1 MSFYPVDRVPSGNV
15 APVPVFRPTA
25 RVLVVDRAGR
35 VLLFGGQ
42 ISGEGADG
50 GGSRDR
56 GVRTWF
62 TPGGGVRAGESVEQA
77 AVRELAEET
86 GHLLAADEL
95 GPVVA
100 TCAGL
105 WRAGPQV
112 FFGVDT
118 FYLVRVAAL
127 RMDGRGREQFE
138 RPALEVHRWWTA
150 AELDL
155 TADRVL
161 PAGLAGLLH
170 RLLAEGVPGRP
181 ARLPWRAFSARTY

>member
-1 MSFYPVDRVPSGNV
+1 VP
-15 APVPVFRPTA
+15 PVPVFRPTA
-25 RVLVVDRAGR
+25 RLLVVDPAGR

-42 ISGEGADG
+42 ASGKGADG
-50 GGSRDR
+50 GDSGA
-56 GVRTWF
+56 RTWF
-62 TPGGGVRAGESVEQA
+62 TPGGGVRAGESLERA

-112 FFGVDT
+112 FFGVDS

-127 RMDGRGREQFE
+127 RMDGSGREPLE

-155 TADRVL
+155 TADLVL
-161 PAGLAGLLH
+161 PVGLAGLLH
-170 RLLAEGVPGRP
+170 QLLTHGVPDRP
-181 ARLPWRAFSARTY
+181 ARLPWRAFNAQPR